1 MLSTS
6 NLSAHQAAHY
16 YSKEDYYSQEEGV
29 SPSRWLGNGAKK
41 LNLSGDVDTE
51 IFQQLLRGQTPDGQ
65 NLFSRKV
72 NIDKRRAA
80 TDFTFSAPKSVS
92 IAALVQQDERVVKAH
107 HQAVAKALS
116 VLEERY
122 AQTRISTETGRQRI
136 KTGNLITAIFTH
148 GTSREVEP
156 QLHSHCVVL
165 NATQLPDG
173 RWFSFSNEQA
183 IANKKLLGQLYQNE
197 LAHLLKQQGYEI
209 EPKAHGQ
216 FELKGYAPELLKAF
230 STRRKQI
237 LSLLEEW
244 ESEGKKP
251 TASNGKEIQSEML
264 LREAANLK
272 TRKNKPKVTSAERML
287 KGWKAFVQLK
297 GFELP
302 ELLELLGEGVAIA
315 PAPTDQLE
323 SQSIT
328 KAKSNLKPAIQHC
341 GERDAV
347 FRQTHLERFVFE
359 HHLGE
364 QSWEELEGAIANQSP
379 THQSRRAEVHHPS
392 CHKPRTQYHPTDAA
406 GQEKG

>member
-41 LNLSGDVDTE
+41 LNLSGDVNTE
-51 IFQQLLRGQTPDGQ
+51 TFQQLLRGQTPEGQ

-122 AQTRISTETGRQRI
+122 AQTRISTDTGRQRI
-136 KTGNLITAIFTH
+136 KTGNLITAVFTH

-197 LAHLLKQQGYEI
+197 LAHLLKQQGYQI
-209 EPKAHGQ
+209 APKAHGQ
-216 FELKGYAPELLKAF
+216 FELKGYDPELLKAF

-237 LSLLEEW
+237 LSLLEDW

-251 TASNGKEIQSEML
+251 TGANGKEIQSEML

-272 TRKNKPKVTSAERML
+272 TRKNKPKVTSAERLL
-287 KGWKAFVQLK
+287 KGWKAFAKLK
-297 GFELP
+297 GFVLP
-302 ELLELLGEGVAIA
+302 ELPGEGVAIA
-315 PAPTDQLE
+315 PALTRQLAN
-323 SQSIT
+323 SQNAYAI
-328 KAKSNLKPAIQHC
+328 SNLRPAIQHC

-364 QSWEELEGAIANQSP
+364 QSWEELEGAISTNPELIKVEEQKF
-379 THQSRRAEVHHPS
+379 T
-392 CHKPRTQYHPTDAA
+392 TQA
-406 GQEKG
+406 